1 MMNLSPQMITYD
13 IVLGFKPDTQS
24 KSLRFS
30 VFNGCSDMRRIK
42 MERRIETT
50 VNIILFISLFATAWD
65 LSLVRSF
72 SW

>member
-1 MMNLSPQMITYD
+1 MNSSLQMIMYD
-13 IVLGFKPDTQS
+13 IVLGFKPNTQN

-30 VFNGCSDMRRIK
+30 VFNGCSDIRRIK
-42 MERRIETT
+42 MERRIETA

>member
-1 MMNLSPQMITYD
+1 
-13 IVLGFKPDTQS
+13 
-24 KSLRFS
+24 
-30 VFNGCSDMRRIK
+30 